1 MRNIPD
7 TETQSFYRTLPWS
20 VFHQIGGL
28 LKQINQPD
36 SVIFTESVFPPFNP
50 RAVEPFVL
58 VISQRFCALLQGEM
72 IHSESGDGISAER
85 NGQATPHQNPDH
97 NGLTDTLC
105 QMRLTFDPEAIAAF
119 LTHLEPLLPSS
130 ILQRLRSLK
139 DPIQPND
146 AKIQTTFT
154 LQLIELL
161 AAQASYSPSSA
172 ETALRQQ
179 VEQERLI
186 NDVTTLIRQSLELP
200 VILETAVQQVRQFL
214 KADRL
219 IIYQFNVLAPSC
231 SLKSEPTESTQ
242 QPEAPH
248 LDGITYEARK
258 NDSIPSILHQMEDP
272 HTVRAR
278 QVDGEEISQA
288 NPTGE
293 MPFIHSERVQAELVM
308 PIVVRDKMWG
318 LLIAHQ
324 CFAPRHWQDHEKACL
339 QRIAGHLAIA
349 IYQAKLYAQVHQQKA
364 TLEQQVIDRTQDLRD
379 TLVAAQSASR
389 AKTEFLATMSH
400 ELRSPLTTIIGM
412 SSTLLRYQS
421 HQSNKK
427 GALTLQKQQEYLQ
440 TIQSRGEH
448 LLALINDILDLSQV
462 ETGKIILDV
471 REFSLFELAQHT
483 LDLLKEK
490 ADRSQIQ
497 LHLDWRIEAIAE
509 IDSFKADYHRVKQIL
524 VNLLS
529 NAIKFTSEG
538 GSVTL
543 RVWLN
548 DDTAILQV
556 EDTGIGIPEH
566 QIPLLFQK
574 FQQLDTSYHRKY
586 EGTGLGLA
594 LTKQLV
600 ELHDGKI
607 EVTSTVGVGSRFTVH
622 LPAQSLS
629 GVDRAKKRLATAL
642 HPRILLIESH
652 EETATLICDLLTAAN
667 YQVVWTIEGTTALRQ
682 IEMLQPVAVIV
693 DCQLL
698 GMDGYKVIRRLRQD
712 PSTHNFKV
720 LALITQADA
729 HVPIQCLEAG
739 ANDYLIKPISH
750 PEHLIDKVTAL
761 VMERSERE
769 L

>member
-1 MRNIPD
+1 MRNPTG

-28 LKQINQPD
+28 LKQTNRSESIVFTD
-36 SVIFTESVFPPFNP
+36 AIFLPFDTETI
-50 RAVEPFVL
+50 APFVL
-58 VISQRFCALLQGEM
+58 TISQKFCALLRGEA
-72 IHSESGDGISAER
+72 IHSDESAGR
-85 NGQATPHQNPDH
+85 NRKAAIDQNVNH
-97 NGLTDTLC
+97 NGSVDALC
-105 QMRLTFDPEAIAAF
+105 RVGLTFEPEAITAF
-119 LTHLEPLLPSS
+119 LTRLEALLPELPV
-130 ILQRLRSLK
+130 LQQVRLSK
-139 DPIQPND
+139 IPIQPND
-146 AKIQTTFT
+146 STAQSLFT
-154 LQLIELL
+154 LQLIEVLS
-161 AAQASYSPSSA
+161 AQVSYSAPSA
-172 ETALRQQ
+172 ESALRQQ
-179 VEQERLI
+179 VEQERLM

-200 VILETAVQQVRQFL
+200 IILETAVQQVRQFL

-219 IIYQFNVLAPSC
+219 IIHQFGVLAPSC
-231 SLKSEPTESTQ
+231 LLES
-242 QPEAPH
+242 QPDEATPWTDAPH
-248 LDGITYEARK
+248 LDGVTYEARE

-272 HTVRAR
+272 NTVRSHPIDRAGITWT
-278 QVDGEEISQA
+278 DSI
-288 NPTGE
+288 PTV
-293 MPFIHSERVQAELVM
+293 PFVHSEQVQAELVTS
-308 PIVVRDKMWG
+308 IVVRNEVWG

-324 CFAPRHWQDHEKACL
+324 CFAPRHWQDSEKAFL

-349 IYQAKLYAQVHQQKA
+349 IYQAKLYAQVHQQKV
-364 TLEQQVIDRTQDLRD
+364 TLEQQVVDRTQELRD

-412 SSTLLRYQS
+412 ASTLLRS
-421 HQSNKK
+421 QSNLK

-440 TIQSRGEH
+440 AIQGRGEH

-462 ETGKIILDV
+462 ETGKTILDL

-490 ADRSQIQ
+490 ADRGGIQ
-497 LHLDWRIEAIAE
+497 LHLDWRIAAIAE
-509 IDSFKADYHRVKQIL
+509 IDLLKADYHRVKQIL

-529 NAIKFTSEG
+529 NAIKFTQEG

-543 RVWLN
+543 RIWLN
-548 DDTAILQV
+548 DDTAILQI

-574 FQQLDTSYHRKY
+574 FQQLDASYHRKY

-600 ELHDGKI
+600 ELHGGQI

-622 LPAQSLS
+622 LPTQNPSKS
-629 GVDRAKKRLATAL
+629 DRPKQKRLATAL

-667 YQVVWTIEGTTALRQ
+667 YQVVWTIEGTTARRQ
-682 IEMLQPVAVIV
+682 IEMLQPVAVII
-693 DCQLL
+693 DSQLP
-698 GMDGYKVIRRLRQD
+698 GIDGYQLIRHLRQD
-712 PSTHNFKV
+712 LITQNVKV
-720 LALITQADA
+720 LTLITQADA
-729 HVPIQCLEAG
+729 HTPIQCLEAG
-739 ANDYLIKPISH
+739 ANDYLVKPISH

-761 VMERSERE
+761 VLERSDRE

>member
-1 MRNIPD
+1 M
-7 TETQSFYRTLPWS
+7 L
-20 VFHQIGGL
+20 
-28 LKQINQPD
+28 
-36 SVIFTESVFPPFNP
+36 TESIFSPFNL
-50 RAVEPFVL
+50 RTIAPFVL
-58 VISQRFCALLQGEM
+58 IISQKFCALLQGEM
-72 IHSESGDGISAER
+72 IHFDGSAT
-85 NGQATPHQNPDH
+85 AHQNPDH
-97 NGLTDTLC
+97 NGSADALC
-105 QMRLTFDPEAIAAF
+105 QMGLTFEPETIAAF
-119 LTHLEPLLPSS
+119 LTRLETLLPAP
-130 ILQRLRSLK
+130 ILQRLRAVK
-139 DPIQPND
+139 APMQPND
-146 AKIQTTFT
+146 AKLQTDFT

-161 AAQASYSPSSA
+161 VAAPYTSAA

-219 IIYQFNVLAPSC
+219 IIYQFNTSAPSC
-231 SLKSEPTESTQ
+231 LLKSEPNESTWTD
-242 QPEAPH
+242 APP

-258 NDSIPSILHQMEDP
+258 NDSIPSILHQLGDSHP
-272 HTVRAR
+272 VRLR
-278 QVDGEEISQA
+278 CVDWEEITWASDHA
-288 NPTGE
+288 V
-293 MPFIHSERVQAELVM
+293 PFVHSERVQAELM
-308 PIVVRDKMWG
+308 TPIVVRDEVWG

-324 CFAPRHWQDHEKACL
+324 CFAPRHWQDPEKAFL

-349 IYQAKLYAQVHQQKA
+349 IYQAKLYAQVNQQKA
-364 TLEQQVIDRTQDLRD
+364 TLEQQVIERTQELCD

-412 SSTLLRYQS
+412 ASTLLRYQS
-421 HQSNKK
+421 HSHKK

-440 TIQSRGEH
+440 TIQGHGEH

-462 ETGKIILDV
+462 ETGKTILDV

-483 LDLLKEK
+483 LSLLNEK

-497 LHLDWRIEAIAE
+497 LHLDWRSEAIAE
-509 IDSFKADYHRVKQIL
+509 IEAFKADYHRVKQIL

-529 NAIKFTSEG
+529 NAIKFTLEG

-543 RVWLN
+543 RIWLN

-574 FQQLDTSYHRKY
+574 FQQLDASYHRTY

-600 ELHDGKI
+600 ELHSGKI

-629 GVDRAKKRLATAL
+629 AIDRAKKRLTTAL

-652 EETATLICDLLTAAN
+652 EETATLICNLLTAAN

-693 DCQLL
+693 DSQLL
-698 GMDGYKVIRRLRQD
+698 GMDGYKVIGHLRQD
-712 PSTHNFKV
+712 PTTPCVKV

-729 HVPIQCLEAG
+729 HLAIQCLEAG
-739 ANDYLIKPISH
+739 ADDYLVKPISQ
-750 PEHLIDKVTAL
+750 PEQLIDKVTAL
-761 VMERSERE
+761 VMERSDRE